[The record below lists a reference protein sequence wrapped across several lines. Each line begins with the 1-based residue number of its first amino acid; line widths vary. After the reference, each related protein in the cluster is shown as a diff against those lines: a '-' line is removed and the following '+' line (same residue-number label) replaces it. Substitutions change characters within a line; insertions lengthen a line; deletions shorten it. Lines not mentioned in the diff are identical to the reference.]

1 MSKKAAS
8 DTAAYVRTLAEAR
21 GRNVALAADA
31 VLTSRAFTDRESL
44 EAMPRLIDLYMAG
57 KLKLDQ
63 LVTRTYKLDDLNTAL
78 AAMEK
83 GEVARSVI
91 AY

>member
-1 MSKKAAS
+1 
-8 DTAAYVRTLAEAR
+8 VRP
-21 GRNVALAADA
+21 GIIG
-31 VLTSRAFTDRESL
+31 SL
-44 EAMPRLIDLYMAG
+44 YGSPRFQYDMPRFIDLYMAG